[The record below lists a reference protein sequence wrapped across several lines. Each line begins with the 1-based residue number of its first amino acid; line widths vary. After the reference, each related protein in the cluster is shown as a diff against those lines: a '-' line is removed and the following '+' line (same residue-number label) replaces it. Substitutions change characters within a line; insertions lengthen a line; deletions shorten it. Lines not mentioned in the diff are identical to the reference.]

1 VEFDKR
7 RGIVFLLNVK
17 KVQNKKLTLY
27 TIKMKQTEEKGSDSS
42 SEEDKNRDCK
52 VRGMKFS
59 FVKEMN
65 LAINTTAQH
74 KLSLTTGRDKAPY
87 FMNIMRKRDEYDK
100 D

>member
-1 VEFDKR
+1 
-7 RGIVFLLNVK
+7 
-17 KVQNKKLTLY
+17 
-27 TIKMKQTEEKGSDSS
+27 MKQTEEKGSDSS
-42 SEEDKNRDCK
+42 SGEDSPIEGK

-59 FVKEMN
+59 FVKEMS

-87 FMNIMRKRDEYDK
+87 FMNIMRKKDEFDK